1 LGSNNLEATD
11 GWLATTAE
19 TKSVTALQRQIY
31 LPLSGAKEFRP
42 NAAEDTIKLQIQELS
57 TPNYSPKSQVEIA
70 VLLAEH
76 LGRPSPPFYTAAQVL
91 GCLEGT
97 EIPHH
102 LQIDKC

>member
-76 LGRPSPPFYTAAQVL
+76 LGRPSPPF
-91 GCLEGT
+91 
-97 EIPHH
+97 
-102 LQIDKC
+102 